1 MQIWAPMS
9 LVLNGT
15 EAHRRRHGHSTQHQ
29 QMERLKDQH
38 LLHLCTTGKMFPPDK
53 EEDGHAKATF
63 VFLFH
68 FHILPR
74 M

>member
-1 MQIWAPMS
+1 MS

-53 EEDGHAKATF
+53 EEDVTPGFKDKTRHTLYVK
-63 VFLFH
+63 
-68 FHILPR
+68 
-74 M
+74 